1 MEKNAILML
10 GSLLTGF
17 FLSVFVDV
25 VLGITVMALGGCIA
39 GFIGFING

>member
-1 MEKNAILML
+1 ML